1 MNVIILETVA
11 IRKGDSLLIAPLQ
24 ESHAHFM
31 KTYPTERNFGSSGSD
46 TSTGSWFS
54 RMGPG
59 FITAAL
65 VFGPGSLTVASTL
78 GANYGYAHLWVI
90 LLATLFMMLFTE
102 MSIRIGLATDRSLL
116 NVIRKKWGNAV
127 AVTIGIGIFLVVAS
141 FQAGNA
147 VGAGLAFSELFETSI
162 TPWIIVFTLIS
173 ISLLWFKSFYKILEK
188 LMLGLV
194 LVMLFSFLGTLIIIR
209 PPIGHVLSGFVPTL
223 PSGSLLLAVAMIA
236 SSFSIVGAFYQSY
249 LVQEKQWRRSQVGEA
264 RTEGLTGIAVL
275 GAIGLIILICAGAVL
290 HAQEISIQSAA
301 DMGIAIEPLFGTFA
315 TTLFMIGLFGASF
328 SSLIGNA
335 TIGGSLLSDAFG
347 QDSRL
352 QNRTTRLLIL
362 FVMVTGAGIAI
373 RFGGIP
379 IDLIVFAQGITIFIV
394 PFIGIVLFMT
404 ANSQDIL
411 GDFVNKPWQKVL
423 GYLGLVI
430 LFVLAGRNAWALF
443 IA

>member
-1 MNVIILETVA
+1 MNVIILETAA
-11 IRKGDSLLIAPLQ
+11 IRKGDSLLNAPLQ
-24 ESHAHFM
+24 ELYALFM
-31 KTYPTERNFGSSGSD
+31 KTYPTERNTGSPGSD
-46 TSTGSWFS
+46 TSSGSWIS
-54 RMGPG
+54 KMGPG

-65 VFGPGSLTVASTL
+65 VFGPGSLTVASSL
-78 GANYGYAHLWVI
+78 GATYGYAHLWVVLI
-90 LLATLFMMLFTE
+90 ATLFMMLFTE

-147 VGAGLAFSELFETSI
+147 VGAGLAFSELFGTAI
-162 TPWIIVFTLIS
+162 TPWIIVFTLIT

-209 PPIGHVLSGFVPTL
+209 PPIGHVLGGFVPTL
-223 PSGSLLLAVAMIA
+223 PSGSLILAVAMIA

-249 LVQEKQWRRSQVGEA
+249 LVQEKRWRRSQIGEA
-264 RTEGLTGIAVL
+264 RSEGLVGIAVL
-275 GAIGLIILICAGAVL
+275 GSIGLIILICAGAVL
-290 HAQEISIQSAA
+290 HAQEITIQSAA

-315 TTLFMIGLFGASF
+315 TTLFMVGLFGASF

-352 QNRTTRLLIL
+352 ESRTTRLLIL

-394 PFIGIVLFMT
+394 PFIGIILFMT

-423 GYLGLVI
+423 GYLGLAI
-430 LFVLAGRNAWALF
+430 LFLLAGRNAWALF

>member
-1 MNVIILETVA
+1 
-11 IRKGDSLLIAPLQ
+11 
-24 ESHAHFM
+24 M
-31 KTYPTERNFGSSGSD
+31 KTHPTERKIGSSESD
-46 TSTGSWFS
+46 TTSGSWFS
-54 RMGPG
+54 KMGPG

-65 VFGPGSLTVASTL
+65 VFGPGSLTVASSL
-78 GANYGYAHLWVI
+78 GANFGYAHLWVI
-90 LLATLFMMLFTE
+90 LIATLFMMLFTE
-102 MSIRIGLATDRSLL
+102 MSIRIGLATDQSLL
-116 NVIRKKWGNAV
+116 NVIRAKWGNAV

-147 VGAGLAFSELFETSI
+147 VGAGLAFSELFDTSI
-162 TPWIIVFTLIS
+162 TPWIVVFTLVS

-194 LVMLFSFLGTLIIIR
+194 LVMLFSFLGTLIIIQ
-209 PPIGHVLSGFVPTL
+209 PPIGQVVRGLIPSL
-223 PSGSLLLAVAMIA
+223 PSGSLLLAIAMIA

-249 LVQEKQWRRSQVGEA
+249 LVQEKKWRRSQIGDA
-264 RTEGLTGIAVL
+264 RSEGLTAIGIL
-275 GAIGLIILICAGAVL
+275 GSIGLIILICAGAVL
-290 HAQEISIQSAA
+290 HAQDIRIESAA

-347 QDSRL
+347 QGGRLESRV
-352 QNRTTRLLIL
+352 TRLLIL
-362 FVMVTGAGIAI
+362 FVMVTGAGVAI

-379 IDLIVFAQGITIFIV
+379 LDLIVFAQGVTIFIV
-394 PFIGIVLFMT
+394 PFIGIILFLT

-423 GYLGLVI
+423 GYLGLAI

-443 IA
+443 MS